1 MVTWSHHR
9 KHQHPQP
16 DTPNLCVH
24 MQATAGKRV
33 APRDVPPT
41 LRSAMEEDFNPS
53 QMQAVTS
60 GLNGSEVNLIQGP
73 PGAPPWQAHR
83 AQSV

>member
-1 MVTWSHHR
+1 M
-9 KHQHPQP
+9 P
-16 DTPNLCVH
+16 CVR
-24 MQATAGKRV
+24 QATPGKRV

-41 LRSAMEEDFNPS
+41 LRLAMEEDFNPS

-73 PGAPPWQAHR
+73 PGARTGPHSHR
-83 AQSV
+83 SRV